1 MPGLLLIV
9 SEAEGERFA
18 AAIELAAASAALDRP
33 VAVLLRG
40 PAVGAL
46 GRPDVARAFDLLFEL
61 GADVGIC
68 QTAMAAHGLCAQ
80 DLPPGIEAHGIVAFL
95 QGRGDWQ
102 LVLV

>member
-40 PAVGAL
+40 PAVAAL
-46 GRPDVARAFDLLFEL
+46 GRATVARALDLLFEL

-68 QTAMAAHGLCAQ
+68 QTAMAAHGLTAA
-80 DLPPGIEAHGIVAFL
+80 DLPPGIEALGIVAFL
-95 QGRGDWQ
+95 GGRADWQ
-102 LVLV
+102 LLLV